1 MMPSLRDPE
10 LLPWLAR
17 MRAEA
22 PVWADEQGAWH
33 VFRHADAQ
41 AILADPRRF
50 SSNFGRAM
58 PFLGDDKLSANL
70 SWADPPRHRPLRQL
84 VNHAFTPAAVQGL
97 RGCITDIATELVAG
111 LPDGEFDL
119 VEALTYPLP
128 ITVIAQLLGI
138 DPADRAFFRDCADR
152 SLGMRVEP
160 GASQAELAAMVNEA
174 TKDLD
179 GYLAEQVRYRRAQ
192 PGGDLL
198 TALIAGGLND
208 GQVAAFATMLLTAG
222 YVTTTLLIGNAL
234 LCLRDNP
241 DVARQLRADRMLI
254 PGAVEE
260 VLRIRSSVVRA
271 HRLTTEEVVVADA
284 VVPANALVTVW
295 LESAN
300 HDERQFTDPERFDPH
315 RDAGRHLAFG
325 HGIHFCLGAPFARL
339 ETEIAL
345 NALFDAFAELRV
357 GTDIG
362 YHESEFVGPRR
373 LPVSGVRSGAAD
385 LSWTDGHAGSV
396 R

>member
-22 PVWADEQGAWH
+22 PVWADEQGTWH

-50 SSNFGRAM
+50 SSDFGRAM
-58 PFLGDDKLSANL
+58 PFLGEDKLSANL

-84 VNHAFTPAAVQGL
+84 VNHAFTPAAVLGL
-97 RGCITDIATELVAG
+97 RGCLTDVATELVAALAG
-111 LPDGEFDL
+111 GEFDL
-119 VEALTYPLP
+119 VEALAYPLP
-128 ITVIAQLLGI
+128 ITAIAQLLGI
-138 DPADRAFFRDCADR
+138 DPADRAFFRECADR
-152 SLGMRVEP
+152 SLGLRVEP
-160 GASQAELAAMVNEA
+160 GTSQAELAAMVNEA

-179 GYLAEQVRYRRAQ
+179 GYLTEQVRHRRAR
-192 PGGDLL
+192 PGDDLL
-198 TALIAGGLND
+198 TALIAGELND
-208 GQVAAFATMLLTAG
+208 GQVAAFATTLLTAG

-241 DVARQLRADRMLI
+241 DVARELRADRTLI
-254 PGAVEE
+254 PGAIEE

-271 HRLTTEEVVVADA
+271 HRLTTEEVVVAGA
-284 VVPANALVTVW
+284 TIPANTLVMVW
-295 LESAN
+295 LLSAN
-300 HDERQFTDPERFDPH
+300 NDERRFTEPERFDPR
-315 RDAGRHLAFG
+315 RDAGRHIAFG
-325 HGIHFCLGAPFARL
+325 HGIHFCLGAPLVRL

-345 NALFDAFAELRV
+345 NLLFDAFAELRI
-357 GTDIG
+357 GTDIVF
-362 YHESEFVGPRR
+362 HESEFVGPRR
-373 LPVSGVRSGAAD
+373 LPVSGIRSQTAD